1 MMINIF
7 VAGHNG
13 MVGSAIYQRLLHD
26 KNVNLIVATKEELN
40 LVDQNKVDNFFKNN
54 QIDQIYLAAG
64 RVGGIFA
71 NNEYPANFIYE
82 NLMIA
87 ANVINAAHQN
97 DINKILYLGSSCIYP
112 KFAEQPIEE
121 NSILTGELE
130 KTNQPYAISKIAGIK
145 LCESYNRQFNRD
157 YRSAMPTNLYGIN
170 DNYHGEN
177 SHVIPALIKRI
188 HEAKINNDSKL
199 DVWGSGNALREFL
212 SVDDAADACILLMNI
227 SKEKYK
233 SITDDMLSQVNI
245 GSGEEISIKNLV
257 EILVEV
263 IGFKGDIN
271 FDTSKPDGTP
281 RKVMDISK
289 ISSLDWK
296 PKYSLREG
304 IEKAYK
310 WFQDN
315 QDIYRT

>member
-1 MMINIF
+1 MMTNIF

>member
-1 MMINIF
+1 MINIF

-71 NNEYPANFIYE
+71 NNEYPASFIYE

>member
-71 NNEYPANFIYE
+71 NNEYPASFIYE

>member
-1 MMINIF
+1 
-7 VAGHNG
+7 
-13 MVGSAIYQRLLHD
+13 MVGSAIYQRLLKD

-71 NNEYPANFIYE
+71 NNEYPADFIYD

-87 ANVINAAHQN
+87 TNVINAAHQN

-121 NSILTGELE
+121 TSILTGELE
-130 KTNQPYAISKIAGIK
+130 KTNQPYAVSKIAGIK

-157 YRSAMPTNLYGIN
+157 YRSAMPTNLYGKN

-188 HEAKINNDSKL
+188 HEAKINNYSEL

-227 SKEKYK
+227 SKEKYE

-245 GSGEEISIKNLV
+245 GSGEEITIKSLV

-263 IGFKGDIN
+263 IGFEGDIN

-289 ISSLDWK
+289 ISSLGWK
-296 PKYSLREG
+296 PKYSLKEG

-310 WFQDN
+310 WFQNN
-315 QDIYRT
+315 QDTYRT

>member
-26 KNVNLIVATKEELN
+26 KNVNLIVAAKEELN

>member
-1 MMINIF
+1 M
-7 VAGHNG
+7 
-13 MVGSAIYQRLLHD
+13 
-26 KNVNLIVATKEELN
+26 
-40 LVDQNKVDNFFKNN
+40 
-54 QIDQIYLAAG
+54 
-64 RVGGIFA
+64 GGIFA
-71 NNEYPANFIYE
+71 NNEYPASFIYE